1 MVQFTAI
8 KMLRNG
14 KWEDTSQPYPRC
26 GTTVIVNAM
35 EISSFADE
43 PLASGDPACTISM
56 TNGDQI
62 VVNQAIEAVVEDL
75 LDDE

>member
-8 KMLRNG
+8 KMLREG
-14 KWEDTSQPYPRC
+14 KWEDTSRRC
-26 GTTVIVNAM
+26 PSGGTTVIINPMA
-35 EISSFADE
+35 ISSFADE
-43 PLASGDPACTISM
+43 PLASGGPACTISM

-75 LDDE
+75 LDEE

>member
-14 KWEDTSQPYPRC
+14 KWEDTSQHCPSG
-26 GTTVIVNAM
+26 GTTVIINAM
-35 EISSFADE
+35 AISSFADE

-62 VVNQAIEAVVEDL
+62 VVNQAIESVVEDL